1 MTLAEIL
8 NALSAPLSLGIAL
21 FAAHVLLLR
30 RDNRC
35 IYVPLA
41 LFFIAQGVLELHRL
55 LFLGALMWKLSTDLS
70 DLAPALHGPMR
81 LLTALTF
88 PALLALA
95 PLFWLY
101 VDALTR
107 ETRAPWRHW
116 PLHFAP
122 ALFAGVVALPYLLLP
137 MDVLDDAP
145 ISPEAAFA
153 GLALAVSY
161 ALLALTLFLHLQ
173 IAGYVVATLYRLF
186 TYHSRLKDLFASTDT
201 IELRWINA
209 LALSMGLY
217 WLVTTLGLAA
227 TLLGKQVPNADT
239 AGTLSGVAA
248 LWCTALWGIRQKP
261 GFSHEVSPV
270 QQTGPDKDRLKMG
283 KYTRSALTDEHA
295 RRIAE
300 KISLAMQRD
309 QLYRDPNLSL
319 WDLAKHIST
328 SSNYVSQTLNETI
341 GETFFDYVNR
351 WRIKD
356 AVREIEQTD
365 QTIMTIAYDV
375 GFNSRSSFYKAFKRE
390 VGGMPTALPR
400 PKNRVTKASPV

>member
-30 RDNRC
+30 RDNRR

-41 LFFIAQGVLELHRL
+41 LFFLAQAVLELHRL
-55 LFLGALMWKLSTDLS
+55 LFLGALMWKLSPDLTG
-70 DLAPALHGPMR
+70 LEPALGGPMR
-81 LLTALTF
+81 VLMALTL
-88 PALLALA
+88 PAIVALA

-107 ETRAPWRHW
+107 ETHTPWRHLR
-116 PLHFAP
+116 LHFAP
-122 ALFAGVVALPYLLLP
+122 ALFAGAVALPYLLLP
-137 MDVLDDAP
+137 MDVLDDGPIAP
-145 ISPEAAFA
+145 EVDFA
-153 GLALAVSY
+153 GLATVVGY
-161 ALLALTLFLHLQ
+161 ALLALTVFFHLQ
-173 IAGYVVATLYRLF
+173 IAGYVVAVLRRLY
-186 TYHSRLKDLFASTDT
+186 TYRRRLKDLFASTDT
-201 IELRWINA
+201 RELRWINA
-209 LALSMGLY
+209 LALIMGLY

-227 TLLGKQVPNADT
+227 TLLGKQVPNTDAS
-239 AGTLSGVAA
+239 GTLTGVAV

-261 GFSHEVSPV
+261 GFSRDVSPIR
-270 QQTGPDKDRLKMG
+270 QTAPDKDRLKTG
-283 KYTRSALTDEHA
+283 KYARSALTNEHA
-295 RRIAE
+295 RRIAK
-300 KISLAMQRD
+300 KIDTAMQRD

-341 GETFFDYVNR
+341 GETFFDYVNI

-365 QTIMTIAYDV
+365 QTILTIAYDV

-390 VGGMPTALPR
+390 VGGMPTALTR
-400 PKNRVTKASPV
+400 PKNRA